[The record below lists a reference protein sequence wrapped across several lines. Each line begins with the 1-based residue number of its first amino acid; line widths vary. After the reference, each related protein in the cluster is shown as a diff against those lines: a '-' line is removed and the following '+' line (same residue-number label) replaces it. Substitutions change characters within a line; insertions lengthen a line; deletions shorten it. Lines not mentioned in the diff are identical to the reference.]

1 MLCICTQNKVVLCV
15 HLIIAKGRKPS
26 WDHLS
31 ALSSD
36 ERNVHI
42 QRYGNVILAYA

>member
-1 MLCICTQNKVVLCV
+1 MYLHAEQGGTVCSPHHSQREEAFL
-15 HLIIAKGRKPS
+15 
-26 WDHLS
+26 DHLS